1 MMVMVTQ
8 QCEYTLYHWTVH
20 LKMVKSKF
28 HIYFTIFKF
37 LIMKNLLI
45 WLWNYKL
52 HSMIL
57 FYDSLQLSP
66 MQ

>member
-1 MMVMVTQ
+1 M
-8 QCEYTLYHWTVH
+8 H
-20 LKMVKSKF
+20 LKMVKSVNF
-28 HIYFTIFKF
+28 IYFTIFKF
-37 LIMKNLLI
+37 LIMKNLFI